1 MRRPY
6 PTDLSD
12 TEWNYNEPRM
22 AAYKSMCVVRN
33 RSRGGQMAEQVTTPL
48 HVALIVESALNMYK
62 EQYPLVGEE
71 IEEIQSAGSA
81 PCLRLKFKSGETFV
95 VDITREP
102 GAHREP
108 PA

>member
-1 MRRPY
+1 M
-6 PTDLSD
+6 
-12 TEWNYNEPRM
+12 
-22 AAYKSMCVVRN
+22 
-33 RSRGGQMAEQVTTPL
+33 GEQVKTPL
-48 HVALIVESALNMYK
+48 HAAFIVASALAMYK

-71 IEEIQSAGSA
+71 IEEIQSAGSV

-102 GAHREP
+102 GAHRKP